1 MGDDRN
7 KTAGFLV
14 LRLFLA
20 QFWVLQMIGKARDQ
34 ESGITSLHN
43 LVVWSANVTG
53 WMAKTTP
60 LPAAVVRPYT
70 LLLPWLE
77 LAAGLMLLCGLRTRE
92 VLIGSGLLLIS
103 LDVGLMFQLK
113 HDVVALNTVILL
125 ASLLAL
131 QWSGQQVW
139 SLDALLRRNRRP

>member
-1 MGDDRN
+1 
-7 KTAGFLV
+7 
-14 LRLFLA
+14 
-20 QFWVLQMIGKARDQ
+20 
-34 ESGITSLHN
+34 
-43 LVVWSANVTG
+43 
-53 WMAKTTP
+53 
-60 LPAAVVRPYT
+60 
-70 LLLPWLE
+70 
-77 LAAGLMLLCGLRTRE
+77 MLLCGLRTRE